1 LNCNPAV
8 KINVALRYRL
18 WPARRS
24 SCRWPRPIRSCWSG
38 SPGWRCAAG
47 GKGRRLFHFGGWW

>member
-1 LNCNPAV
+1 MRCSSVVP
-8 KINVALRYRL
+8 RYRL

-38 SPGWRCAAG
+38 SPGWRCA
-47 GKGRRLFHFGGWW
+47 GRRKRSPPLSLRRLV